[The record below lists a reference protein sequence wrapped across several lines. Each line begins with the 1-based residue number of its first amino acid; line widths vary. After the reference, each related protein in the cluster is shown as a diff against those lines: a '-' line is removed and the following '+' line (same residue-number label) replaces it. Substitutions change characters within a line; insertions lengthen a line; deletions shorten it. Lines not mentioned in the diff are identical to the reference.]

1 MRHTSKRYLQVAASA
16 AMSAVLAAALVSPA
30 NAGPA
35 KDKYVYLTG
44 STPQFFAP
52 VTAVEKGICKD
63 MGLDVEIKKFTSGG
77 VAAQSFLA
85 GQGDFLDSGDWPA
98 VRSWLA
104 TDGEADPIVGMA
116 QDAHYG
122 DLSVVMSRAEITD
135 GKQLRGKKV
144 GVWLGTTSE
153 FFAAL
158 FLDAHGVGLDEVEFV
173 NVKPAEMVPAL
184 DSGDLDAYVI
194 WQPFG
199 WKSLEVSGDK
209 VRELSTADG
218 YFTEYVMV
226 STRKSLLD
234 NDLDAAA
241 TLIQCM
247 QKGAEYA
254 ANNPDDAVAAVSK
267 FFNVPAKDVMKM
279 VNVIT
284 PQPNNTAQM
293 RDDLNKLNEFMI
305 SKDKSDKQLDFGRHF
320 DSRALQAVDAG
331 LVE

>member
-1 MRHTSKRYLQVAASA
+1 MRHTNKRCFHAAASA
-16 AMSAVLAAALVSPA
+16 ALSALFAASLVSTASAAP
-30 NAGPA
+30 
-35 KDKYVYLTG
+35 KMDKYVYLMG
-44 STPQFFAP
+44 STPHFYAP
-52 VTAVEKGICKD
+52 VTAIEKGFCKD

-77 VAAQSFLA
+77 VAAQSFIA

-98 VRSWLA
+98 VRSWLL
-104 TDGEADPIVGMA
+104 TEDKEDPIVGMA

-122 DLSVVMSRAEITD
+122 DLSVVMSKAGITE
-135 GKQLRGKKV
+135 GKQLRGKKI

-158 FLDAHGVGLDEVEFV
+158 FLDAHGVGLDEVEFI

-199 WKSLEVSGDK
+199 WKSMEVSGDK

-218 YFTEYVMV
+218 YFTEYVIV

-234 NDLDAAA
+234 NDPDAGKVM
-241 TLIQCM
+241 IECM
-247 QKGAEYA
+247 RKGADFA
-254 ANNPDDAVAAVSK
+254 AKNPEEAAGVVGN
-267 FFNVPAKDVMKM
+267 FFKMPADKALEMM
-279 VNVIT
+279 NVIT

-293 RDDLNKLNEFMI
+293 RSDLNKLNEFMI
-305 SKDKSDKQLDFGRHF
+305 SKGKSSKQLDFGKHF
-320 DSRALQAVDAG
+320 DDRALKAVDPA

>member
-1 MRHTSKRYLQVAASA
+1 MRHTRQRYLQAASSSA
-16 AMSAVLAAALVSPA
+16 LIAVLAAAVVSSA
-30 NAGPA
+30 SAEPA

-44 STPQFFAP
+44 STPHFFAP
-52 VTAVEKGICKD
+52 VTAVEKGICAD
-63 MGLDVEIKKFTSGG
+63 MGLNVEIKKFTSGG

-98 VRSWLA
+98 VRSWLT
-104 TDGEADPIVGMA
+104 TDDKEDPVVGMA

-122 DLSVVMSRAEITD
+122 DLSVVMSQAVITD
-135 GKQLRGKKV
+135 GAQLRGKKV

-199 WKSLEVSGDK
+199 WRSADVSGDK
-209 VRELSTADG
+209 VRELSTASG

-234 NDLDAAA
+234 NDLDAAR
-241 TLIQCM
+241 IMIECM
-247 QKGAEYA
+247 QKGAEFAA
-254 ANNPDDAVAAVSK
+254 ANPEEAAKVVGG
-267 FFNVPAKDVMKM
+267 FFNMPAEDAMTM
-279 VNVIT
+279 ISVIT
-284 PQPNNTAQM
+284 PQSNNTAQM
-293 RDDLNKLNEFMI
+293 REDLNSLNEFMV
-305 SKDKSDKQLDFGRHF
+305 SKGKSDKQLDFGKHF
-320 DSRALQAVDAG
+320 DSRALLAVDAS

>member
-1 MRHTSKRYLQVAASA
+1 MRHSIKHYRHSAAS
-16 AMSAVLAAALVSPA
+16 LALSLVVGLAIAFPA
-30 NAGPA
+30 EAGPK
-35 KDKYVYLTG
+35 KDKYRYLTG
-44 STPQFFAP
+44 STPHFYAP
-52 VTAVEKGICKD
+52 VVGVQKGFCKD

-77 VAAQSFLA
+77 VAAQSFIA

-98 VRSWLA
+98 VRSWLL
-104 TDGEADPIVGMA
+104 TEEKEDPIVGMA
-116 QDAHYG
+116 QDAHYT

-135 GKQLRGKKV
+135 GKQLKGKKV

-158 FLDAHGVGLDEVEFV
+158 FLDAHGIGLDEVTFV

-199 WKSLEVSGDK
+199 WKSMDVSGDK

-226 STRKSLLD
+226 STRKSILD
-234 NDLDAAA
+234 DDPDAAK
-241 TLIQCM
+241 IMIECM
-247 QKGAEYA
+247 QKGADYA
-254 ANNPDDAVAAVSK
+254 AKNPKEASEVVGK
-267 FFNVPAKDVMKM
+267 FFKVPADKVLDMM
-279 VNVIT
+279 NVIT
-284 PQPNNTAQM
+284 PQPNNTKQM
-293 RDDLNKLNEFMI
+293 RSDLQRLNEFMI
-305 SKDKSDKQLDFGRHF
+305 SKGKSNKKLDFNKHF
-320 DSRALQAVDAG
+320 DSSALKSVNQS

>member
-1 MRHTSKRYLQVAASA
+1 MRHTRKRYIQAAASA
-16 AMSAVLAAALVSPA
+16 ALSAVFAATLVSPA
-30 NAGPA
+30 SAGPA

-44 STPQFFAP
+44 STPHFFAP
-52 VTAVEKGICKD
+52 VTAVEKGFCKE
-63 MGLDVEIKKFTSGG
+63 MGLNVEIKKFTSGG

-98 VRSWLA
+98 VRSWLT
-104 TDGEADPIVGMA
+104 TDDKEDPVVGMA

-122 DLSVVMSRAEITD
+122 DLSVVMSKAEIT
-135 GKQLRGKKV
+135 GGEQLRGKKV

-158 FLDAHGVGLDEVEFV
+158 FLDAHGIGLDEVEFV

-184 DSGDLDAYVI
+184 DGGDLDAYVI

-199 WKSLEVSGDK
+199 WRSSEVSGDK

-234 NDLDAAA
+234 NDLDAAK
-241 TLIQCM
+241 TLIECM
-247 QKGAEYA
+247 RKGAEHA
-254 ANNPDDAVAAVSK
+254 ASNPEDAAEVVGN
-267 FFNVPAKDVMKM
+267 FFNTPVDDVLTMM
-279 VNVIT
+279 NVIT

-293 RDDLNKLNEFMI
+293 RDDLNNLNEFMI
-305 SKDKSDKQLDFGRHF
+305 SKGKSDKPLDFGKHF
-320 DSRALQAVDAG
+320 DNRALQAVDAG

>member
-1 MRHTSKRYLQVAASA
+1 MRQTSKRYLRAATSA
-16 AMSAVLAAALVSPA
+16 ALSAVLAAAVVSSA
-30 NAGPA
+30 SAGPA

-44 STPQFFAP
+44 STPHFFAP

-63 MGLDVEIKKFTSGG
+63 MGLNIEIKKFTSGG

-98 VRSWLA
+98 VRSWLTTA
-104 TDGEADPIVGMA
+104 DKEDPIVGMA

-122 DLSVVMSRAEITD
+122 DLSVVMSKAEITD
-135 GKQLRGKKV
+135 GAQLRGKKV

-199 WKSLEVSGDK
+199 WKSSEVSGDK

-241 TLIQCM
+241 TLIKCM
-247 QKGAEYA
+247 QAGAEYA
-254 ANNPDDAVAAVSK
+254 ASNPDDAAAAVGK
-267 FFNVPAKDVMKM
+267 FFNVPAETVMTM
-279 VNVIT
+279 MNVIT
-284 PQPNNTAQM
+284 PQSNNTAQM
-293 RDDLNKLNEFMI
+293 RSDLNNLNAFMI
-305 SKDKSDKQLDFGRHF
+305 SKGKSDTELDFGKHF
-320 DSRALQAVDAG
+320 DNRALQAVDAG

>member
-1 MRHTSKRYLQVAASA
+1 MRHNRKRYIHAAASA
-16 AMSAVLAAALVSPA
+16 ALSAVFAATVVSTA
-30 NAGPA
+30 SAEPA

-44 STPQFFAP
+44 STQHFFAP
-52 VTAVEKGICKD
+52 VTGVEKGICAD
-63 MGLDVEIKKFTSGG
+63 MGLNVEIKKFTSGG

-104 TDGEADPIVGMA
+104 TQDADDPIVGMA

-122 DLSVVMSRAEITD
+122 DLSVVMSKAEITD
-135 GKQLRGKKV
+135 GAQLRGKKV

-184 DSGDLDAYVI
+184 DGGDLDAYVI

-199 WKSLEVSGDK
+199 WKSLDVSGDK

-218 YFTEYVMV
+218 YFTEYIMV

-234 NDLDAAA
+234 NDLDAAK

-254 ANNPDDAVAAVSK
+254 AANPDDAAAAVAK
-267 FFNVPAKDVMKM
+267 FFNASVDDTRRIMG
-279 VNVIT
+279 VIT

-293 RDDLNKLNEFMI
+293 RSDLNNLNEFMI
-305 SKDKSDKQLDFGRHF
+305 SKGKSDKPLDFGKHF
-320 DSRALQAVDAG
+320 DNRALQAVDAG